1 MAAPPL
7 SPLPRLLDISSS
19 SSLGTGMG
27 GGGRLQ
33 SWGGRRRSAGATPTY
48 RERRRELARLP
59 ASAPI
64 PDVGEGWTTPRD
76 QRSSLQGLRALAS
89 ASVLREDV
97 YRSMVAVTQGRA
109 PLIDEASLHNL
120 SVSAIQSAVAD
131 DRPRRHSR
139 GSTRARGGTPRK
151 HHPTVGSRALRG
163 GQSAVLKSVCTR
175 DQVSSAVD
183 QQRKLGNEIDVLAQD
198 LERTIAEL
206 SAVRGRYRCV
216 RCACARALILGW
228 IVRGRAKLRAW
239 QEGEGVEGVAAASWS
254 ATCGRKA
261 SHVSSLRHS
270 QLARQEVALSSTTL
284 MGELERLCA
293 AAEKRPGRGG
303 GAVVDRERA
312 AAAKELSCL
321 LLGAGRSAALNRAAV
336 AGFEGGRAT
345 AALVMMLSSRSEVV
359 QVGVSFQ
366 LLLVVVLLM
375 LLLLCCVGFDFAV
388 LAGTLTD
395 LVLW

>member
-1 MAAPPL
+1 MERWNGGCALPAAAPGAGPHRHLPDYSDRVGSRCPAASEAAPPRRRGRIPAVPPAHHGRMAAPPL

-120 SVSAIQSAVAD
+120 SVSSIQSAVAD

-139 GSTRARGGTPRK
+139 GGTRARGGTPRK

-216 RCACARALILGW
+216 RVRARARRFWAGSC
-228 IVRGRAKLRAW
+228 VAGGR
-239 QEGEGVEGVAAASWS
+239 
-254 ATCGRKA
+254 
-261 SHVSSLRHS
+261 
-270 QLARQEVALSSTTL
+270 
-284 MGELERLCA
+284 
-293 AAEKRPGRGG
+293 GRGG
-303 GAVVDRERA
+303 GGCR
-312 AAAKELSCL
+312 
-321 LLGAGRSAALNRAAV
+321 
-336 AGFEGGRAT
+336 
-345 AALVMMLSSRSEVV
+345 
-359 QVGVSFQ
+359 
-366 LLLVVVLLM
+366 
-375 LLLLCCVGFDFAV
+375 
-388 LAGTLTD
+388 
-395 LVLW
+395 